1 MTDSNRAR
9 PEGPLVPPRAPRRAH
24 VRELHGE
31 RFEDPWFWLRERNDP
46 EVRAYLEAENAYA
59 AAWMEPTTGLRERL
73 YEEMV
78 GRILE
83 DDSSCPYPK
92 GDWLYYSRTA
102 AGRQHRIHCRRSRH
116 GGDEEQILLD
126 LNELGR
132 GLGYIALGELEIS
145 DDGRRMAYTLDT
157 TGFREHTLHV
167 VEIES
172 GEPLLAPVER
182 VGSVAWAADGETLLY
197 ALEDAAK
204 RPHLV
209 VRRSLAAGEPEVVLR
224 EEDERFRVGVQ
235 RTRSG
240 DLLVLTAASHT
251 TSELRLLS
259 AAHPAGEPR
268 LVAAREPDHEYD
280 LDHAGGTLFVRSN
293 STGRNFALFTAPLAA
308 PERSGWRPLVPH
320 DPAVMIERVDAFASH
335 LVLAERAGGL
345 PRFRVLDHRGGA
357 ERFVEFPEPAYT
369 ASPGPNEEF
378 ASDAFRYAYQSM
390 TTPPSVCDYRFAE
403 GDSVLRKRDE
413 VPGYEPSLYVSERL
427 EATAADGTALPI
439 SLVRGRRTAAAG
451 AAPTLLRGYGS
462 YGISYPAAFDPN
474 AVSLLD
480 RGFALAIAHVRG
492 GGELGES
499 WHDAG
504 KMALKTNT
512 FDDFVACAEE
522 LVRRGV
528 TARDRLAI
536 AGGSA
541 GGLLVGA
548 VVNRRPELVAAAL
561 SYVPFVDVL
570 NTMSDPTLP
579 LTVGEYEEWGNPA
592 IEEQYRWIRAYSP
605 YDNLEAKAYPAMLV
619 RTSFWDSQVM
629 YWEPAKYVARLRS
642 LKIDDRPLLFR
653 TNMDAGGHGGFAGRY
668 DRARDTAFDFAFL
681 LTRFGRD

>member
-1 MTDSNRAR
+1 MTDSGGESSKQRLA
-9 PEGPLVPPRAPRRAH
+9 PPRAPRRPH

-31 RFEDPWFWLRERNDP
+31 RFEDPWFWLRERDDP
-46 EVRAYLEAENAYA
+46 EVRACLEAENAWADAWMAPA
-59 AAWMEPTTGLRERL
+59 AALRERL
-73 YEEMV
+73 YREMV
-78 GRILE
+78 GRIRE
-83 DDSSCPYPK
+83 DDESCPYPK
-92 GDWLYYSRTA
+92 GDWLYYSRTE
-102 AGRQHRIHCRRSRH
+102 AGRQHRIHCRRPR
-116 GGDEEQILLD
+116 GGEGGEQVLLD

-132 GLGYIALGELEIS
+132 DVGYIALGELEIS
-145 DDGRRMAYTLDT
+145 DDGRRMAYSLDT
-157 TGFREHTLHV
+157 TGFRDHTLHA
-167 VEIES
+167 VEIAT
-172 GEPLLAPVER
+172 GEPLLDPVER
-182 VGSVAWAADGETLLY
+182 VASVAWAADGETLLY
-197 ALEDAAK
+197 ALEDDAK

-209 VRRSLAAGEPEVVLR
+209 VRRHLGSGEAEIVLR
-224 EEDERFRVGVQ
+224 EEDERFRVGVH

-240 DLLVLTAASHT
+240 ELLVLTAASHT
-251 TSELRLLS
+251 TSELRLLP
-259 AAHPAGEPR
+259 AARPAAEPR
-268 LVAAREPDHEYD
+268 LVAAREQDHEYD
-280 LDHAGGTLFVRSN
+280 LDHAGETLFVRSN
-293 STGRNFALFTAPLAA
+293 SAGRNFALFTVPLAA
-308 PERSGWRPLVPH
+308 PDRSGWRPLVPH

-345 PRFRVLDHRGGA
+345 PRFRVLDHGGGA

-369 ASPGPNEEF
+369 AAPGPNEEF

-390 TTPPSVCDYRFAE
+390 TTPPSVFDYRFIE
-403 GDSVLRKRDE
+403 GDSLLRKRDE
-413 VPGYEPSLYVSERL
+413 VPGYDPSPYVSERI
-427 EATAADGTALPI
+427 EATAADGTAVPI
-439 SLVRGRRTAAAG
+439 SLVRRRETAAAG
-451 AAPTLLRGYGS
+451 PAPTLLRGYGS
-462 YGISYPAAFDPN
+462 YGISYPPAFDPN
-474 AVSLLD
+474 GVSLLD

-528 TARDRLAI
+528 TAADRLAI

-548 VVNRRPELVAAAL
+548 VVNRRPELFAAAL

-592 IEEQYRWIRAYSP
+592 VEEQYRWIRAYSP

-629 YWEPAKYVARLRS
+629 YWEPAKYVARLRA
-642 LKIDDRPLLFR
+642 LRTDDRPLLFR

-668 DRARDTAFDFAFL
+668 DRLRDAAFDFAFL
-681 LTRFGRD
+681 LTLFERS